1 MIVEDIMTRGVV
13 SVNSDASVSDAK
25 ALMKE
30 HRVRRL
36 PVIDEGKLVGL
47 VAEDR
52 LERASKPAAAHL
64 VWQAIWLLSRSKIK
78 DIMVTDVVTIGP
90 ENTVEQAVALA
101 QTRNVGALLVVKDG
115 KPIGIVT
122 TNDIFYKVVNPTLG
136 IGETGTR
143 LTVPKC
149 GDGPCI
155 EAIIAA
161 INRAEVGIK
170 VIWMTTSPANSD
182 REFTVH
188 LDTKDA
194 DQADKA
200 IKGLRE
206 LGHSPSV
213 RQR

>member
-64 VWQAIWLLSRSKIK
+64 VWQAIWLLSRTKIK

-122 TNDIFYKVVNPTLG
+122 TNDIF
-136 IGETGTR
+136 
-143 LTVPKC
+143 
-149 GDGPCI
+149 
-155 EAIIAA
+155 
-161 INRAEVGIK
+161 
-170 VIWMTTSPANSD
+170 
-182 REFTVH
+182 
-188 LDTKDA
+188 
-194 DQADKA
+194 
-200 IKGLRE
+200 
-206 LGHSPSV
+206 
-213 RQR
+213 